1 MENWRVDAARQ
12 RACSQMKRE
21 EQVADSVG
29 GAAGE
34 WEHQQMEVKESLSDW
49 GRAGGDFN

>member
-1 MENWRVDAARQ
+1 
-12 RACSQMKRE
+12 MKCK

-34 WEHQQMEVKESLSDW
+34 WVHQQMEVKESLSDW
-49 GRAGGDFN
+49 GGQGEILISFKIKRKFLVPGI